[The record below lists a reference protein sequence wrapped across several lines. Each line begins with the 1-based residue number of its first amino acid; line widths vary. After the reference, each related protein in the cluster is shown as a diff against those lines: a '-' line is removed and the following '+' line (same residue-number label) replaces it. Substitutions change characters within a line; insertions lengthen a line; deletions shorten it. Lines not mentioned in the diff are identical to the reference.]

1 MSGSNVQLL
10 AQAHAY
16 IEAGNLEDAE
26 NLIRSLLEQEP
37 DNTDAWWLLAHSVRD
52 SDAAREALFQVLRLD
67 PNDQQ
72 ARSLLSA
79 LDERFPD
86 EAGSSGGSRLRLP
99 RPRFSLPGRPTAFL
113 PSGVGG
119 LATPVSYLVLLVL
132 LVVGGWLL
140 LRYLGLDL
148 QLIPAAPAVTETATA
163 DVTETGSAA
172 TFTATAAATQAA
184 GVATFTVTAAVVET
198 AAITTGTAPAAIT
211 ATLDAQQTVEGV
223 EATTETGQAVPALAA
238 SADDAGASPAPVTA
252 AVIPPSPSGE
262 QVAGTPAGDDA
273 EVTQEPTI
281 EPSPVPTYP
290 YPTQIDPAEFAAEY
304 AAAFA
309 EAGLQLAVDIP
320 LMEGSQFGS
329 TALAGVC
336 LDADSGLLGT
346 IDAAMAVMGG
356 FAAQLNNSAPALGVR
371 VIDCDDG
378 TLVRVI
384 AAPLQTALEW
394 SDGTIDLAAW
404 QSEWRAVG

>member
-52 SDAAREALFQVLRLD
+52 SNAAREALFQVLRLD

-86 EAGSSGGSRLRLP
+86 ESGGGGGGLRLP
-99 RPRFSLPGRPTAFL
+99 RPRFSLPRTPSFAPSAF
-113 PSGVGG
+113 GG
-119 LATPVSYLVLLVL
+119 LATPASYLVLLVL

-140 LRYLGLDL
+140 LRYFGFDL
-148 QLIPAAPAVTETATA
+148 QLNPAAPVVSDTATA
-163 DVTETGSAA
+163 EVAET
-172 TFTATAAATQAA
+172 TAAPTLTDMAVVTQAA
-184 GVATFTVTAAVVET
+184 AIATFTVTAESAQSTISVTV
-198 AAITTGTAPAAIT
+198 TAPAAVT
-211 ATLDAQQTVEGV
+211 VTGDAQQPVETV
-223 EATTETGQAVPALAA
+223 EATLETGQAVPALSVTGATALAA
-238 SADDAGASPAPVTA
+238 DAGASPAPVTA
-252 AVIPPSPSGE
+252 AVVPPSPAAE
-262 QVAGTPAGDDA
+262 EITATPA
-273 EVTQEPTI
+273 PTV
-281 EPSPVPTYP
+281 EPSPAPTYP
-290 YPTQIDPAEFAAEY
+290 YPTQTDPAEFAADY
-304 AAAFA
+304 VAAFA
-309 EAGLQLAVDIP
+309 EAGLQLAADVP

-336 LDADSGLLGT
+336 LDAGSGLRGT
-346 IDAAMAVMGG
+346 IDAAMSVMGG

-371 VIDCDDG
+371 VIDCEDG
-378 TLVRVI
+378 ALVRVI
-384 AAPLQTALEW
+384 AAPLETALQW
-394 SDGTIDLAAW
+394 SEGTIDLAAW